1 MPAAEHRAPTSVP
14 GSRKCS
20 IRAIQ
25 GIREHMPLR
34 VIKEVAF
41 LLASSILPAL
51 LAFTRCLPHLPPDK
65 YELGGVAVL
74 SHSAPSPLA
83 LLHLPSCSQP
93 PAALRGWGAAL
104 GPAHRKVFVENG
116 HQTPGRRLT
125 PSPTSASWP
134 RPARGRG
141 PAPSPNLAQIWN
153 FSPET

>member
-1 MPAAEHRAPTSVP
+1 MPATEHRAPASVP

-51 LAFTRCLPHLPPDK
+51 LAFTRYLPRLPPDK
-65 YELGGVAVL
+65 YELGGVALL
-74 SHSAPSPLA
+74 SHSAPSPQA

-93 PAALRGWGAAL
+93 PAALGGWGAAL
-104 GPAHRKVFVENG
+104 GPAHSNMFTGNG
-116 HQTPGRRLT
+116 HQTPGRGLT
-125 PSPTSASWP
+125 PSPTSTSWP